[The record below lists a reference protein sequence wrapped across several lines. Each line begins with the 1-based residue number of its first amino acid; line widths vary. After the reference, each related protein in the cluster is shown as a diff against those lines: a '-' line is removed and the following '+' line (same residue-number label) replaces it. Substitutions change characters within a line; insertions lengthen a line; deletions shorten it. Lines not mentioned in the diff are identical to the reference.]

1 MSKLDLDSLNQRDYA
16 TGIQASLSSAVS
28 GGVTHKPRSREMA
41 PHLAYGRHRG
51 PMPKRVR
58 RAAVMVAIYRHP
70 HLGWV
75 VPLTLRP
82 MHLDHHPG
90 QICFPGGQ
98 VELGED
104 DFAAAAREFEEE
116 LGCSVVGATRVGNL
130 SSQYVYASN
139 NHVVP
144 VVVVMSQPDKP
155 WAPDPREVAE
165 VIEFPV
171 GQLTNPKS
179 RVMISHTVRVRSES
193 ANRGQ
198 KQEISANTEDTP
210 DLESVTHA
218 GFTFQSPAFQ
228 YGGYSIWGATAMMLH
243 ELSLHLPK
251 GDGVG

>member
-1 MSKLDLDSLNQRDYA
+1 MSKTDLDSSNLSEYT
-16 TGIQASLSSAVS
+16 TGIQVSLQSAVS
-28 GGVTHKPRSREMA
+28 GGLNLKTRSREMT

-51 PMPKRVR
+51 PIPKRVR

-70 HLGWV
+70 DLGWV

-98 VELGED
+98 VESGED
-104 DFAAAAREFEEE
+104 DFTAAAREFEEE
-116 LGCSVVGATRVGNL
+116 LGCSVVGATRVGKL

-144 VVVVMSQPDKP
+144 VVVVMSRPDKP
-155 WAPDPREVAE
+155 WDPDPKEVAE
-165 VIEFPV
+165 VIEFPID
-171 GQLTNPKS
+171 QLTNPKS
-179 RVMISHTVRVRSES
+179 QVMISHTVMVRSES
-193 ANRGQ
+193 ANRGK
-198 KQEISANTEDTP
+198 KQEISAYTEDTR
-210 DLESVTHA
+210 DLESDTQA

-251 GDGVG
+251 ADGVG